1 MRILIAEDDRVSQR
15 ILAAALGRYGVCT
28 VASGGAEALE
38 LFESSWSSNQS
49 FGLVCLDISM
59 PELSGIEV
67 AKRIRGFEIQR
78 GVPATEHVPIVIAT
92 GLEDDR
98 YFLAAHEA
106 GSSWYLRK
114 PVERAALEALM
125 GDLGIQPIASSR

>member
-1 MRILIAEDDRVSQR
+1 
-15 ILAAALGRYGVCT
+15 
-28 VASGGAEALE
+28 
-38 LFESSWSSNQS
+38 
-49 FGLVCLDISM
+49 M

>member
-15 ILAAALGRYGVCT
+15 ILVAALCRYGVCA
-28 VASGGAEALE
+28 VASCGAEALE
-38 LFESSWSSNQS
+38 LFEGSWSSDQR

-78 GVPATEHVPIVIAT
+78 GVPAPEQVPIVVST

-98 YFLAAHEA
+98 SFLEAHEA
-106 GSSWYLRK
+106 RTSWYLRK

-125 GDLGIQPIASSR
+125 ADLGIPMMA